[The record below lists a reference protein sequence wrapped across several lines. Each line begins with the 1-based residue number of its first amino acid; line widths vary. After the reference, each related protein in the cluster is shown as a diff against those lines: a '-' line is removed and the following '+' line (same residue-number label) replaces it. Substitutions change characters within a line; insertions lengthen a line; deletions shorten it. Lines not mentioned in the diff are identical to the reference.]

1 MSRRHG
7 AVSEWRLVSERE
19 VRLPRGGGREGG
31 HTAGGERDLYIYIYL
46 SLYTAGEEE
55 RELDVGEEK
64 ENSPFSFLMEW
75 PAWILPGF
83 TRESKYLRSEALSRN
98 ERSTWKHHREG

>member
-1 MSRRHG
+1 MSRRQG

-31 HTAGGERDLYIYIYL
+31 H
-46 SLYTAGEEE
+46 TAGEEE

-98 ERSTWKHHREG
+98 ERSTWKHHCVG

>member
-55 RELDVGEEK
+55 REL
-64 ENSPFSFLMEW
+64 
-75 PAWILPGF
+75 
-83 TRESKYLRSEALSRN
+83 LRGR
-98 ERSTWKHHREG
+98 REGKLTL

>member
-1 MSRRHG
+1 MREDTQLGRR
-7 AVSEWRLVSERE
+7 
-19 VRLPRGGGREGG
+19 
-31 HTAGGERDLYIYIYL
+31 
-46 SLYTAGEEE
+46 E